1 VDLNKFGKNT
11 TAKILSV
18 LFAVVLWFHISTKVE
33 YDYKVSI
40 PITYI
45 EPSSG
50 YMLASTPPGEAQV
63 YLRGSG
69 KSLFYFMLKSFID
82 PEGSYIPVNL
92 AGLPKG
98 RHQIT
103 LDKENIF
110 LSTEKELSVESI
122 LYNSSFPVVIDRKI
136 ERTVKVDSDSLPGFE
151 LENGFV
157 LSGKPSIKPESV
169 TVEGPEDIIN
179 TISSIR
185 VATLA
190 DNVVSRED
198 SLVHAK
204 LNNNIHFTNVTPG
217 EVDVHFPVE
226 PLRTKLF
233 RGIPVTFKNF
243 PKKIRQ
249 HLKPDTLSVYIQGP
263 ESIISRSR
271 SEDIFVT
278 VNYKAYL
285 AQIAQGDSLLKP
297 EVIYPEGITSVSTTP
312 GVLHIS
318 DYSSGS

>member
-1 VDLNKFGKNT
+1 VNLNKFKKNT

-18 LFAVVLWFHISTKVE
+18 LFATILWFHISTKAE

-50 YMLASTPPGEAQV
+50 YMLASTPPEETQV

-69 KSLFYFMLKSFID
+69 KSLFYFMLKSLID

-110 LSTEKELSVESI
+110 LSTERELSVDSI
-122 LYNSSFPVVIDRKI
+122 LYNSLFPVVIDKKI
-136 ERTVKVDSDSLPGFE
+136 KRTVRVDADSLPYFE
-151 LENGFV
+151 LENGYV
-157 LSGKPSIKPESV
+157 LSGKPSVNPKSV

-190 DNVVSRED
+190 DKVISQED
-198 SLVHAK
+198 SLVRAK
-204 LNNNIHFTNVTPG
+204 LI
-217 EVDVHFPVE
+217 
-226 PLRTKLF
+226 
-233 RGIPVTFKNF
+233 ITFA
-243 PKKIRQ
+243 
-249 HLKPDTLSVYIQGP
+249 L
-263 ESIISRSR
+263 
-271 SEDIFVT
+271 
-278 VNYKAYL
+278 
-285 AQIAQGDSLLKP
+285 
-297 EVIYPEGITSVSTTP
+297 
-312 GVLHIS
+312 
-318 DYSSGS
+318 

>member
-1 VDLNKFGKNT
+1 MNLNKFGKNT

-18 LFAVVLWFHISTKVE
+18 LFATVLWIHISTKAE
-33 YDYKVSI
+33 YDYKVFI

-50 YMLASTPPGEAQV
+50 YMLASTPPEETQV
-63 YLRGSG
+63 YLSGSG
-69 KSLFYFMLKSFID
+69 KNLFYFMLRSIIN

-98 RHQIT
+98 RHRIT
-103 LDKENIF
+103 LDKKNIF
-110 LSTEKELSVESI
+110 LPTEGNLSVERI
-122 LYNSSFPVVIDRKI
+122 LYNSFFPVVIDKKI
-136 ERTVKVDSDSLPGFE
+136 ERTVWVETDSLPGFE
-151 LENGFV
+151 LENGYV
-157 LSGKPSIKPESV
+157 LSGKPSVKPEIV
-169 TVEGPEDIIN
+169 TIEGPEDIIN

-185 VATLA
+185 IATLA
-190 DNVVSRED
+190 DNMISQED

-204 LNNNIHFTNVTPG
+204 LANNIRFVVVTPG
-217 EVDVHFPVE
+217 EVDIHFPVE

-243 PKKIRQ
+243 PRKLRQ
-249 HLKPDTLSVYIQGP
+249 HLTPDTLSVYIQGP
-263 ESIISRSR
+263 ESIVSRSR

-278 VNYKAYL
+278 VNYKTYL
-285 AQIAQGDSLLKP
+285 DQIAQGDSLLKP
-297 EVIYPEGITSVSTTP
+297 VVIYPEGITSVNTTP
-312 GVLHIS
+312 GVLRIS

>member
-1 VDLNKFGKNT
+1 MNFNKFGKNT

-18 LFAVVLWFHISTKVE
+18 LFAIVLWIHISTKAE

-50 YMLASTPPGEAQV
+50 YMLASTPPEETQV

-69 KSLFYFMLKSFID
+69 KNLFYFMLRSIINS
-82 PEGSYIPVNL
+82 EGSYIPVNL

-103 LDKENIF
+103 LDKTNIF
-110 LSTEKELSVESI
+110 LSTDGDLRIDSI
-122 LYNSSFPVVIDRKI
+122 LYNSFFPVVIDKKI
-136 ERTVKVDSDSLPGFE
+136 ERTVKVNTDSLPGFE

-157 LSGKPSIKPESV
+157 LFGKPSVKPESV

-179 TISSIR
+179 TLSSIR
-185 VATLA
+185 IATLA
-190 DNVVSRED
+190 DNVISQED

-204 LNNNIHFTNVTPG
+204 LNNNIHFVIITPDA
-217 EVDVHFPVE
+217 VDIHFPVE

-233 RGIPVTFKNF
+233 RGIPVTFENF
-243 PKKIRQ
+243 PNKIRQ
-249 HLKPDTLSVYIQGP
+249 HVTPDTLSVYIQGP
-263 ESIISRSR
+263 ESIVSRSR

-278 VNYKAYL
+278 VNYKTYL
-285 AQIAQGDSLLKP
+285 DQIAQGDSLLKP
-297 EVIYPEGITSVSTTP
+297 VVMYPEGITSVSTTP
-312 GVLHIS
+312 GVLRIS